1 MTVVSKLKLTVAVAV
16 ISSS

>member
-1 MTVVSKLKLTVAVAV
+1 MTVVSKLKLTV